1 MENKKDIVMRLT
13 LLLKATRAGSGI
25 KKLVL
30 SEDQKTVFIEFDS
43 GGSRDVNVDCD
54 SGIAL
59 VQDVIKVLM

>member
-13 LLLKATRAGSGI
+13 FLLRATRAGSGI

-30 SEDQKTVFIEFDS
+30 SEDQKTVSIEFDS

-59 VQDVIKVLM
+59 VQDVIRVLM

>member
-13 LLLKATRAGSGI
+13 ILLKATRAGSGI
-25 KKLVL
+25 EKLVL
-30 SEDQKTVFIEFDS
+30 SEDQKTVTIEFSS

-59 VQDVIKVLM
+59 VQDVIRVLM

>member
-30 SEDQKTVFIEFDS
+30 SEDQKTVSIEFDS

-59 VQDVIKVLM
+59 VQDVIRVLM

>member
-30 SEDQKTVFIEFDS
+30 SEDQKTVSIEFDS

-54 SGIAL
+54 SGIEL

>member
-30 SEDQKTVFIEFDS
+30 SEDQKTVSIEFDS

-54 SGIAL
+54 FGIAL

>member
-30 SEDQKTVFIEFDS
+30 SEDQKTVSIEFYS

-59 VQDVIKVLM
+59 VQDVIGVLM

>member
-13 LLLKATRAGSGI
+13 LLLRATRAGSGI

-30 SEDQKTVFIEFDS
+30 SEDQKTVSIEFDS

-59 VQDVIKVLM
+59 VQDVIRVLM

>member
-30 SEDQKTVFIEFDS
+30 SEDQKTVSIEFDS

-59 VQDVIKVLM
+59 VQDVIEALM

>member
-1 MENKKDIVMRLT
+1 MENKKDIIMRLT

-30 SEDQKTVFIEFDS
+30 SEDQKTVSIEFDS
-43 GGSRDVNVDCD
+43 GGSRDVNVACD

>member
-30 SEDQKTVFIEFDS
+30 SEDQKTVSIEFDS

>member
-25 KKLVL
+25 KRLVL
-30 SEDQKTVFIEFDS
+30 SEDQKAVTIEFCS
-43 GGSRDVNVDCD
+43 GGSREVNVDCD
-54 SGIAL
+54 SGVAL

>member
-1 MENKKDIVMRLT
+1 MRLT
-13 LLLKATRAGSGI
+13 LLLRATRAGSGI

-30 SEDQKTVFIEFDS
+30 SEDQKTVSIEFDS

-59 VQDVIKVLM
+59 VQDVIRVLM

>member
-13 LLLKATRAGSGI
+13 LLLKVTRAGRGI

-30 SEDQKTVFIEFDS
+30 SEDQKTVTIEFSS

-59 VQDVIKVLM
+59 VQDVIRVLM